1 MAQSTAA
8 ASRREELARYRRNQI
23 LDAARACVIAE
34 GFHAATISRICAEAA
49 ISVGHLYKIFESK
62 EAIMIALTE
71 RDFEEFMLHIT
82 HPDELGNLSISA
94 LIDRYLN
101 DVRWLLDYDRAA
113 LAQAVLAEAARNP
126 RVAELVAR
134 VDDRFRDAVRT
145 IVAPVFEG
153 LTEREID
160 GRIETLLVMTRALSL
175 HASTHPASD
184 PGIIAAGFEVALRA
198 ILSPPPSQP
207 LEAAHE
213 ADKFN
218 EEEAGTG

>member
-1 MAQSTAA
+1 
-8 ASRREELARYRRNQI
+8 
-23 LDAARACVIAE
+23 
-34 GFHAATISRICAEAA
+34 
-49 ISVGHLYKIFESK
+49 
-62 EAIMIALTE
+62 MIALTE

-82 HPDELGNLSISA
+82 RPDELGTLSISA
-94 LIDRYLN
+94 LIDRYLD

-134 VDDRFRDAVRT
+134 VDDRFRGAVRT
-145 IVAPVFEG
+145 IVASAFEG
-153 LTEREID
+153 LPEREID

-198 ILSPPPSQP
+198 ILSPPPSHP
-207 LEAAHE
+207 LEVTYE
-213 ADKFN
+213 ADTFN
-218 EEEAGTG
+218 DDKAGTVLQP

>member
-1 MAQSTAA
+1 MAQSPTVAL
-8 ASRREELARYRRNQI
+8 RREERLKSRRTQI

-34 GFHAATISRICAEAA
+34 GFHAATISRICAEASM
-49 ISVGHLYKIFESK
+49 SVGHLYKIFESK

-82 HPDELGNLSISA
+82 HPDKLGNLSIDA

-101 DVRWLLDYDRAA
+101 DVPWLLDYDRAA
-113 LAQAVLAEAARNP
+113 LAQEVLAEAARNP

-134 VDDRFRDAVRT
+134 VDDRFRNAIRT
-145 IVAPVFEG
+145 IVKPVFAG
-153 LTEREID
+153 LTESEVD

-184 PGIIAAGFEVALRA
+184 PGILAPGFEVALRA
-198 ILSPPPSQP
+198 VLSPPQ
-207 LEAAHE
+207 A
-213 ADKFN
+213 
-218 EEEAGTG
+218 

>member
-1 MAQSTAA
+1 MARSATVAL
-8 ASRREELARYRRNQI
+8 RREERARSRKNQI
-23 LDAARACVIAE
+23 LNAARACVIAE

-49 ISVGHLYKIFESK
+49 MSVGHVYKIFESK

-82 HPDELGNLSISA
+82 RPDELGHMSINA

-113 LAQAVLAEAARNP
+113 LAQEVLAEAARNP

-134 VDDRFRDAVRT
+134 VDDRFRNAVRT
-145 IVAPVFEG
+145 IVEPVFKG

-198 ILSPPPSQP
+198 VLSPPKQP
-207 LEAAHE
+207 LEAAQ
-213 ADKFN
+213 
-218 EEEAGTG
+218 GQ

>member
-1 MAQSTAA
+1 MWKVIMAQSPTVAL
-8 ASRREELARYRRNQI
+8 RREERLKSRRTQI

-34 GFHAATISRICAEAA
+34 GFHAATISRICAEASM
-49 ISVGHLYKIFESK
+49 SVGHLYKIFESK

-82 HPDELGNLSISA
+82 HPDKLGNLSIDA

-101 DVRWLLDYDRAA
+101 DVPWLLDYDRAA
-113 LAQAVLAEAARNP
+113 LAQEVLAEAARNP

-134 VDDRFRDAVRT
+134 VDDRFRNAIRT
-145 IVAPVFEG
+145 IVKPVFAG
-153 LTEREID
+153 LTESEVD

-184 PGIIAAGFEVALRA
+184 PGILAPGFEVALRA
-198 ILSPPPSQP
+198 VLSPPQ
-207 LEAAHE
+207 A
-213 ADKFN
+213 
-218 EEEAGTG
+218 

>member
-1 MAQSTAA
+1 MMWKVIMAQSPTVAL
-8 ASRREELARYRRNQI
+8 RREERLKSRRTQI

-34 GFHAATISRICAEAA
+34 GFHAATISRICAEASM
-49 ISVGHLYKIFESK
+49 SVGHLYKIFESK

-82 HPDELGNLSISA
+82 HPDKLGNLSIDA

-101 DVRWLLDYDRAA
+101 DVPWLLDYDRAA
-113 LAQAVLAEAARNP
+113 LAQEVLAEAARNP

-134 VDDRFRDAVRT
+134 VDDRFRNAIRT
-145 IVAPVFEG
+145 IVKPVFAG
-153 LTEREID
+153 LTESEVD

-184 PGIIAAGFEVALRA
+184 PGILAPGFEVALRA
-198 ILSPPPSQP
+198 VLSPPQ
-207 LEAAHE
+207 A
-213 ADKFN
+213 
-218 EEEAGTG
+218 